1 MYFDEDFEEFVS
13 PRFDTKHTHGTGCTF
28 SAVITAELAKQHS
41 IPESVAT
48 GKEFISAAIKH
59 PLGIGKGQG
68 PTNHFAY
75 RSTINQETPLKECYD
90 DLQEL

>member
-28 SAVITAELAKQHS
+28 SAVITAELAKRQH
-41 IPESVAT
+41 T
-48 GKEFISAAIKH
+48 GISGNWKGIHFSTIKH
-59 PLGIGKGQG
+59 PLGMGKGQG

-75 RSTINQETPLKECYD
+75 RSTINQETTA
-90 DLQEL
+90 

>member
-1 MYFDEDFEEFVS
+1 MNGEARDIMYFDEAFEEFVS

-41 IPESVAT
+41 IPKSVAT

-59 PLGIGKGQG
+59 PLGIGKGHG

-75 RSTINQETPLKECYD
+75 RSIIN
-90 DLQEL
+90 